1 VVGLLYRLRYTPKPG
16 FKVCVLG
23 DEKHCDEAKANGVPC
38 MTADDLK
45 KLNKNKKLVSKLGM

>member
-1 VVGLLYRLRYTPKPG
+1 VPKPG

-23 DEKHCDEAKANGVPC
+23 DEKHCDEAKAAGVPC

-45 KLNKNKKLVSKLGM
+45 KLNKNKKLVSKLGKFKLV